1 LAKLQQQIKTCK
13 LTLDQILSTA
23 VRIVDKRDSGVVE
36 AVEPVQ
42 AIVGR
47 QLELLAVEVQPLVVV
62 GDLEDALDLSGQV
75 DYYRVPVGAQVDHMI
90 VGSVLDVDL
99 AVVFLEMVV
108 VGICWT
114 EHFRLL
120 LKLNITEIS
129 CVKISRR
136 NEIQS
141 SSAFGIRRF

>member
-1 LAKLQQQIKTCK
+1 LAKPQQQIKTCK

-42 AIVGR
+42 A
-47 QLELLAVEVQPLVVV
+47 
-62 GDLEDALDLSGQV
+62 
-75 DYYRVPVGAQVDHMI
+75 
-90 VGSVLDVDL
+90 LDVDL

-141 SSAFGIRRF
+141 SSAFGIRRFQSGISFSRGIEKQRHVIY